1 MGTHIR
7 SNKLLLHCRC
17 SSDIKWIFFF
27 HPADDRYRASPD
39 GIGQNY
45 LLEVKTRAL
54 NSCALLNNVTGPH
67 IIQSNFQMACT
78 GGKVTF
84 LESYLP
90 EQNIA
95 NAFFVKCDNLVID
108 IL

>member
-1 MGTHIR
+1 MFV
-7 SNKLLLHCRC
+7 C
-17 SSDIKWIFFF
+17 FFF
-27 HPADDRYRASPD
+27 HPTDQKYGASPD
-39 GIGQNY
+39 GIGQSF

-54 NSCALLNNVTGPH
+54 NSFAPLDNVTGSH

-95 NAFFVKCDNLVID
+95 NVFFVKCDNLVK
-108 IL
+108 ILMFATP